1 MMQGQQVVAGLWA
14 IAVGVFTLL
23 SVALTLG
30 GVGLGGVGLG
40 GVGFGEVTPTLAV
53 DGVERESR
61 AERGGSTPWWIAITD
76 VPRVSPTSTSAPTA
90 FTVETPPTTSA
101 ADEMRSSSAIPPVT
115 ARSIVGVTI
124 WFERDGDPI
133 VVSQPWPVAADVTT
147 TALRQGPGHY
157 PSTVLPGQPGN
168 VGIAGHRTTHGAPFW
183 ALDALQPGDEVHL
196 AIGDGHHWVYR
207 VIADQVVDP
216 TDVWVLDDDVW
227 GAGRSLLTLTTCHP
241 RSSAAQRLVVWAEL
255 DRSVV

>member
-1 MMQGQQVVAGLWA
+1 MVQGQQVVVGLWA
-14 IAVGVFTLL
+14 MALGVFALL
-23 SVALTLG
+23 SAGLTLGGVGPG
-30 GVGLGGVGLG
+30 GVGLGGVGLAIPADE
-40 GVGFGEVTPTLAV
+40 VEGELRTEPDRT
-53 DGVERESR
+53 DS
-61 AERGGSTPWWIAITD
+61 WWIAITD
-76 VPRVSPTSTSAPTA
+76 VPLVSPTPTSAPTA
-90 FTVETPPTTSA
+90 FTVEMPPTTSA
-101 ADEMRSSSAIPPVT
+101 ADEMRSSPAIPPVA
-115 ARSIVGVTI
+115 ARSIVGVAI
-124 WFERDGDPI
+124 WFERDGEPI
-133 VVSQPWPVAADVTT
+133 VVSQPWLVAADVTT

-196 AIGDGHHWVYR
+196 ASDDGHHWVYR